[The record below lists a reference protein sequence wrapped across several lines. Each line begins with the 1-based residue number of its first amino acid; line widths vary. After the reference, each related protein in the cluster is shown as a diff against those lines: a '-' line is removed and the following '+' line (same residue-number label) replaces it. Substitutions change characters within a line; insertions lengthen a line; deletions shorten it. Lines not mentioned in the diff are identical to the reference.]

1 MNMNKKMM
9 IMNLVFLFIFLF
21 LGYLVATTR
30 FSPPE
35 HEVLATGTAGAA
47 NPAVGEG
54 TSVESETSYTVTA
67 APRSFV
73 AEMDK
78 YPAFGAANIFDT
90 IIAKPTIPPTPTRT
104 QPPDPRLDDVV
115 SQWKLT
121 SIFENTATFNNVAT
135 KKDWTMKVG
144 ETVDESYRGQS
155 YSIKLDKVDEDNL
168 QVVISF
174 KTQTKTIGMF

>member
-1 MNMNKKMM
+1 MNT
-9 IMNLVFLFIFLF
+9 VFLFIILF

-35 HEVLATGTAGAA
+35 HEVLVTGTAGAA
-47 NPAVGEG
+47 NPAVGEV

-67 APRSFV
+67 VPRSFV

-78 YPAFGAANIFDT
+78 YPAFGKVNIFDT

-135 KKDWTMKVG
+135 KKEWTMKVG
-144 ETVDESYRGQS
+144 ETVDENYRSQTC
-155 YSIKLDKVDEDNL
+155 SIKLDKIDEDNF
-168 QVVISF
+168 QVIVSF
-174 KTQTKTIGMF
+174 KTQTKTIGM